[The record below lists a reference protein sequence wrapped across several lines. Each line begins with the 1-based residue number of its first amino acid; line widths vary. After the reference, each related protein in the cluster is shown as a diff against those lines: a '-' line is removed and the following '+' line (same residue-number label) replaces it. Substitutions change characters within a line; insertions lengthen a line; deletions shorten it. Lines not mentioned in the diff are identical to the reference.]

1 VYCTVLIAGCSF
13 SGWIEVG
20 GTSGAAPLW
29 AGSTALIN
37 QYLIL
42 QGKSRVGYVNP
53 ALYGLENAQQ
63 PYVPFHDVTSGNN
76 RFYPATANYD
86 LATGWGSPDINNI
99 ALDLANG
106 TNPGPT
112 PAPSPTPTPMPTPS
126 PTPNPGSSMIRNG
139 GFENGSFPWVEHSS
153 GGYEEIVAANPHTG
167 NYSAFLCGYRAC
179 DDTIAQSFTV
189 PTGNSTITLS
199 YWWYGLTQR
208 TSFSCLD
215 TFTVTIVNS
224 NGLAIGRLQHACNYN
239 AKAKWMHASFNVTS
253 LLSRYAGKTVKLVF
267 EARTSTSLQTTSF
280 FVDDVAL
287 ISASASVTSPGGGI
301 ASS

>member
-1 VYCTVLIAGCSF
+1 
-13 SGWIEVG
+13 
-20 GTSGAAPLW
+20 
-29 AGSTALIN
+29 
-37 QYLIL
+37 
-42 QGKSRVGYVNP
+42 
-53 ALYGLENAQQ
+53 
-63 PYVPFHDVTSGNN
+63 
-76 RFYPATANYD
+76 
-86 LATGWGSPDINNI
+86 
-99 ALDLANG
+99 
-106 TNPGPT
+106 
-112 PAPSPTPTPMPTPS
+112 
-126 PTPNPGSSMIRNG
+126 
-139 GFENGSFPWVEHSS
+139 VEHSS

-199 YWWYGLTQR
+199 YWWYGLTQH
-208 TSFSCLD
+208 TTKTCMD
-215 TFTVTIVNS
+215 TFKVTLVDGS
-224 NGLAIGRLQHACNYN
+224 GHTIGRLQLAGNYN
-239 AKAKWMHASFNVTS
+239 ATARWVHASFNVTS